1 MLQTTEGILPMINSV
16 AVQAVESGREQ
27 ITNEAVETW
36 EPEFD
41 VEAAFA

>member
-1 MLQTTEGILPMINSV
+1 MINSV